1 MAAAMAEKVTN
12 DAAGVLL
19 VAHFSGEST
28 GPGRVRRTVPI
39 CEKDRPCAVIF
50 HNRKPGR
57 SWEFPWGGAKDKGG
71 DLLLTARDELFE
83 ETAAMVMLSRED
95 TFSILGQGPQMIW
108 VSEKRKRRAFYGLRV
123 DGLSRRSFQNNLIS
137 LKARHEEL
145 KEGGRRG
152 IGCFLEM
159 DDMAFVPLRGLQE
172 AIEAGSISV
181 CDIDGVCIE
190 VPFLKTS
197 RKDVLFQKMEIMQNA
212 YLRGTFSCENLPD
225 LSSVHTVGKFL
236 DRILQTPPLSV
247 KFIAAGACHIEAETP
262 LGRQLPGDIED
273 HGAHI
278 RVGQQKRR
286 GKMDRRIEV
295 LLDTLRRFATSA
307 QRDHYL
313 ALAQRNVERWALD
326 AVVTTGLKVSHD
338 DCKIEVFEGDWGEVT
353 QRLTK
358 QYGAIFAALN
368 MANAYHFGGGYSN
381 GCAAQEENMFR
392 RTDCHFHDEGY
403 SRSEENYTDEMHDL
417 ISGKHGRVYLDASR
431 PRVCIKGREESNSE
445 DIGYRLLDDDEIF
458 PFYEL
463 RSAAVDM
470 RGIPRQFYDPAEL
483 TKRIEAQ
490 LNTLIQRGIQHVVL
504 SAFGCGAFENPATD
518 VARCFCEVLQSE
530 EFAGAF
536 RRVVFAIVDPRPQDD
551 GNLRTFERELA
562 QRL

>member
-1 MAAAMAEKVTN
+1 
-12 DAAGVLL
+12 
-19 VAHFSGEST
+19 
-28 GPGRVRRTVPI
+28 
-39 CEKDRPCAVIF
+39 
-50 HNRKPGR
+50 
-57 SWEFPWGGAKDKGG
+57 
-71 DLLLTARDELFE
+71 
-83 ETAAMVMLSRED
+83 
-95 TFSILGQGPQMIW
+95 
-108 VSEKRKRRAFYGLRV
+108 
-123 DGLSRRSFQNNLIS
+123 
-137 LKARHEEL
+137 
-145 KEGGRRG
+145 
-152 IGCFLEM
+152 
-159 DDMAFVPLRGLQE
+159 
-172 AIEAGSISV
+172 
-181 CDIDGVCIE
+181 
-190 VPFLKTS
+190 
-197 RKDVLFQKMEIMQNA
+197 
-212 YLRGTFSCENLPD
+212 
-225 LSSVHTVGKFL
+225 
-236 DRILQTPPLSV
+236 
-247 KFIAAGACHIEAETP
+247 
-262 LGRQLPGDIED
+262 
-273 HGAHI
+273 
-278 RVGQQKRR
+278 
-286 GKMDRRIEV
+286 MDRRIEV

-353 QRLTK
+353 QMLTK

-368 MANAYHFGGGYSN
+368 MANAHHFGGGYSN

-504 SAFGCGAFENPATD
+504 SAFGCGAFGNDPTM
-518 VARCFCEVLQSE
+518 VAEIY
-530 EFAGAF
+530 
-536 RRVVFAIVDPRPQDD
+536 RRALWQHRADFSVVVFAIYYAGHGKDNFRIFHEILKRAKEGAARASV
-551 GNLRTFERELA
+551 
-562 QRL
+562 